1 MAQLIQKGRPVPP
14 FLHLGVQARRMADW
28 GRVAE
33 FAFEVD
39 WTILQ

>member
-1 MAQLIQKGRPVPP
+1 MAQTIQKGRPVPP
-14 FLHLGVQARRMADW
+14 FLRLGVRARRMA
-28 GRVAE
+28 GSIRVAE